1 MLDQSTQVF
10 EKINP
15 TAKTVICDN
24 PILTGASCGSTDG
37 GATDCGGTLGGGTE
51 NGAMEGG
58 SVS

>member
-1 MLDQSTQVF
+1 MF
-10 EKINP
+10 EKINL

>member
-1 MLDQSTQVF
+1 MLDQSTQVS

-15 TAKTVICDN
+15 TTETVIYFN
-24 PILTGASCGSTDG
+24 STLTGASCGSTDG